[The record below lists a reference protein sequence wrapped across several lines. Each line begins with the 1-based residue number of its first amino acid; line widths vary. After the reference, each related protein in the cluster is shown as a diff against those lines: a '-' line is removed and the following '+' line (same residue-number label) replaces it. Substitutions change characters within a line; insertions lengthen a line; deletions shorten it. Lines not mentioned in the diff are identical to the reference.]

1 MKPVRT
7 GWALP
12 AAALGLL
19 LLSAAPAAVAH
30 TVNATEVVTAS
41 CSDWLLN
48 TAGNPN
54 VWEIPSL
61 VVTIESGDNGT
72 TTSYAG
78 SLMLNGTAY
87 SNATFVAHGHTLRCT
102 GPSVGPHWM
111 KDLGVPYGEDANEIW
126 GVGTTGLDGSVDVV
140 DEKGFLLADG
150 EAGIN
155 PADNSTQVGACV
167 RGARRSSSGGLTRGA
182 GVRSALYQSSR
193 HDLRGQAPVRL
204 VSAPPAAAALRP
216 LRRLTQGSAQLQ
228 PDLCRVRA
236 CVTGRGASP
245 RNRSCSPSL
254 QSDARAMARS

>member
-87 SNATFVAHGHTLRCT
+87 SNATFVAHGHTLRCARGRPSGRT
-102 GPSVGPHWM
+102 G
-111 KDLGVPYGEDANEIW
+111 
-126 GVGTTGLDGSVDVV
+126 
-140 DEKGFLLADG
+140 
-150 EAGIN
+150 
-155 PADNSTQVGACV
+155 
-167 RGARRSSSGGLTRGA
+167 
-182 GVRSALYQSSR
+182 
-193 HDLRGQAPVRL
+193 
-204 VSAPPAAAALRP
+204 
-216 LRRLTQGSAQLQ
+216 
-228 PDLCRVRA
+228 
-236 CVTGRGASP
+236 
-245 RNRSCSPSL
+245 
-254 QSDARAMARS
+254 